1 MSDLGCRGEAMG
13 KSKSKA
19 GGKKGRKLARLTFA
33 EVQALDLFNGLLD
46 AAAGE
51 ARALLAEVH
60 TSKGRDARRF
70 FTVSVRR
77 ELRASSGACCW
88 YCGAVAL
95 DGDADHVIPW
105 ARGGRSTAA
114 NARWACRPCNLAK
127 SARVW

>member
-1 MSDLGCRGEAMG
+1 MGRGEAMG

-19 GGKKGRKLARLTFA
+19 GKKGRKLARLTRA

-46 AAAGE
+46 AAAAD
-51 ARALLAEVH
+51 ARALLSEVH
-60 TSKGRDARRF
+60 TSTGRDARRF
-70 FTVSVRR
+70 FTVATRR